1 MEKTPSI
8 FFINFKHA
16 LPPPALSA
24 ISRVLQELWTSMKPW
39 WNVFSALRRLWNR
52 KELSTKSSRLPLTKR
67 RPPMKTTWKKLFAL
81 NRPTLQQSWK
91 SLPPSWNRYVY
102 YIIHFLSLVC
112 AVSCKFTRAFTH
124 RFARLAPQI
133 RQSTSESLMR
143 MKTACEEEKE
153 RASAISSEAEKRAK
167 VEVERALQTARQ
179 TVEDE
184 LEDRIKAVE
193 ELELKSKLD
202 MIDLVRQAG
211 RQAGERAF
219 FSILYT

>member
-1 MEKTPSI
+1 
-8 FFINFKHA
+8 
-16 LPPPALSA
+16 
-24 ISRVLQELWTSMKPW
+24 
-39 WNVFSALRRLWNR
+39 
-52 KELSTKSSRLPLTKR
+52 
-67 RPPMKTTWKKLFAL
+67 
-81 NRPTLQQSWK
+81 
-91 SLPPSWNRYVY
+91 
-102 YIIHFLSLVC
+102 
-112 AVSCKFTRAFTH
+112 
-124 RFARLAPQI
+124 
-133 RQSTSESLMR
+133 